1 MAAPPRVPMR
11 SILGYMAATFVF
23 AGILGAM
30 VGFVGGIII
39 TQKVLEGRMNAVAAS
54 GPPIATFVIP
64 DGANLELDG
73 EKLSGGPTLQRELTA
88 GQRYELRVTLK
99 DQPTITFPLTMTA
112 GEHRTVLIPG
122 AVTE

>member
-1 MAAPPRVPMR
+1 MR
-11 SILGYMAATFVF
+11 SIMGYMLATFVF

-39 TQKVLEGRMNAVAAS
+39 TQKVLESRTMVVPPV
-54 GPPIATFVIP
+54 GPARATFILPV
-64 DGANLELDG
+64 GATLELDG
-73 EKLSGGPTLQRELTA
+73 QPQTGGPSFERELEPDSA
-88 GQRYELRVTLK
+88 HQVRVLIQGQ
-99 DQPTITFPLTMTA
+99 QPMTFPLSLTA